1 MKIDFGFHQVQVDR
15 RMLNSWF
22 PQLSHTPWVDG
33 NSLVDNLETHINGRY
48 GIKELQIEQT
58 LLKFFGK
65 FGSHS
70 GFFEQ
75 QVQMRVANFLS
86 ALLAKDMQNAWQ
98 SKGLRDSRHTFL
110 VLAYLSVDYESSL
123 LGEVLIWFWMRAKH
137 SILGKESAKYI
148 ADWHKAAEKITELM
162 EEPIAMSLG
171 PLAMIPYAGLHRG
184 RSPRALALPWA
195 GHRARSLPAMR
206 RRHNP
211 DVRLAIPTYSSSTWA
226 SPMISP
232 VRYPRND
239 YFEELD
245 NIQYQQGEMNMK
257 LNNVD
262 GKLDLLLAGA
272 YY

>member
-1 MKIDFGFHQVQVDR
+1 MF
-15 RMLNSWF
+15 SYWF
-22 PQLSHTPWVDG
+22 PQLAHTPWVDG

-58 LLKFFGK
+58 LLKFFGR

-70 GFFEQ
+70 GFVEE
-75 QVQMRVANFLS
+75 QVQMRVAKFLS
-86 ALLAKDMQNAWQ
+86 ALLTKDMQNAWQ

-110 VLAYLSVDYESSL
+110 VLAYLSVDYSSPL
-123 LGEVLIWFWMRAKH
+123 LGETLLCFWTQAMQWI
-137 SILGKESAKYI
+137 SGKESAKY
-148 ADWHKAAEKITELM
+148 AGDWHKAVEKITELM
-162 EEPIAMSLG
+162 EEPTAMSLA

-211 DVRLAIPTYSSSTWA
+211 DMRLAIPTYSSSTWA

-232 VRYPRND
+232 VGYPRND

-245 NIQYQQGEMNMK
+245 NIQYQQSEMNMK